1 MLTALPCCR
10 RKIRYVC
17 GGRGRLGITM
27 ASQKNSRKK
36 ESNNEHLY
44 LKKYLFSLEHN
55 YTVSTKTIR
64 IVTHTHT

>member
-1 MLTALPCCR
+1 MW
-10 RKIRYVC
+10 
-17 GGRGRLGITM
+17 GGGRLGITM

-55 YTVSTKTIR
+55 YTVSTKNIR
-64 IVTHTHT
+64 IVTHTHTLKFSLIHEYILF